1 MNGESSLQGGT
12 DSPASSDSPAA
23 TPTTPSAVARPPE
36 GGAGAA
42 AAAAGTDEHPEGRH
56 PCVGQQGGGCGKVE
70 LIQGSQGPYRCLQVL
85 TKLNLPSQALQVL
98 TFASWS
104 LQV

>member
-23 TPTTPSAVARPPE
+23 TPTPPSAVARPPE

-42 AAAAGTDEHPEGRH
+42 AAAAAAGTDEHPEGRH
-56 PCVGQQGGGCGKVE
+56 TCVGQWGDGCGKVE
-70 LIQGSQGPYRCLQVL
+70 LIQGSQGSYRCFQVL
-85 TKLNLPSQALQVL
+85 TN
-98 TFASWS
+98 
-104 LQV
+104 

>member
-12 DSPASSDSPAA
+12 DSPASSNSPAA
-23 TPTTPSAVARPPE
+23 TPTTPSTVARPPE

-42 AAAAGTDEHPEGRH
+42 AAAGTDEYSEGRYT
-56 PCVGQQGGGCGKVE
+56 CVGQRGGGCGKVE

-85 TKLNLPSQALQVL
+85 TN
-98 TFASWS
+98 
-104 LQV
+104 